1 MNNSKTMN
9 DSSILNDAIATQHKA
24 NHIKGHHTLNN
35 YDDYEQ
41 YEEEFDPMRTDRKAR
56 RKRKPKTKHVPK
68 KSQHQ
73 VIAEITSASGGTE
86 GGFQTTYQ
94 PGLFEQ
100 SWLPMSLREFYD
112 LELISD
118 VLGRVKGGK
127 EASVYRCK
135 ARPATGMELAAVK
148 VYRPRMFRNLRND
161 KMYREGRQIL
171 KENGKAAKTT
181 DHRMMRAI
189 GKKSDFGQHVEHTS
203 WLMHE
208 YRTLDMLYKAGAA
221 VPKPLAA
228 SENAILMSYC
238 GDEKM
243 AAHTLNEVELETKEA
258 VRLFKEVLRNIEIML
273 QNNLIHGD
281 LSAYNILYWKGKITI
296 IDFPQVTNSLTNG
309 QAYFILQRDVERVC
323 DYFISQGVS
332 CDSDAIMNT
341 LWKRYVDGVR
351 VLPLPEEKDD
361 DEEES
366 YE

>member
-1 MNNSKTMN
+1 MSSN
-9 DSSILNDAIATQHKA
+9 DK
-24 NHIKGHHTLNN
+24 
-35 YDDYEQ
+35 YEMYEQ

-68 KSQHQ
+68 KSEHQ
-73 VIAEITSASGGTE
+73 VISEITSASGGTE

-112 LELISD
+112 QELISD
-118 VLGRVKGGK
+118 VLARVKGGK

-171 KENGKAAKTT
+171 KENGKAIKAT

-189 GKKSDFGQHVEHTS
+189 GKKTDFGQQVEHTS
-203 WLMHE
+203 WLMYE
-208 YRTLDMLYKAGAA
+208 YQTLDLLYKAGAA

-228 SENAILMSYC
+228 SENAILMGYC
-238 GDEKM
+238 GDENR
-243 AAHTLNEVELETKEA
+243 AAHTLNEVDLDSKEA
-258 VRLFKEVLRNIEIML
+258 VPLFKEVLRNIEIML

-281 LSAYNILYWKGKITI
+281 LSAYNILYWEGKITI

-309 QAYFILQRDVERVC
+309 QAYFILRRDVERVC
-323 DYFISQGVS
+323 EYFINQGVS
-332 CDSDAIMNT
+332 CDPIEITNT
-341 LWKRYVDGVR
+341 LWKRHVEGVR
-351 VLPLPEEKDD
+351 VLPLPP
-361 DEEES
+361 EEEEEET
-366 YE
+366 YQ